1 MPDTSRKR
9 PRRKKKAR
17 GALFAPLAF
26 LIICATLVFAMSVF
40 FRVSRISVTGNA
52 LYSEEEITT
61 AAGIEKG
68 DNLFFINRFTAIAR
82 IRARLPYIEEVTI
95 ERALPNRVTIT
106 VSESKAIAYVTA
118 ETGCWVIDRGCKL
131 LTQATPEEMASLI
144 RVDGITPIAPSVG
157 DQVAA
162 GDADAPK
169 VTYLSQ
175 ILDQIQQ
182 RGMEGDVTYID
193 VSTSAN
199 PSFDYLQRFTVKL
212 GSMENTEYK
221 FGILLSAVS
230 QLTAGDTGTID
241 LSIDKRAHFSPE

>member
-1 MPDTSRKR
+1 M
-9 PRRKKKAR
+9 
-17 GALFAPLAF
+17 
-26 LIICATLVFAMSVF
+26 
-40 FRVSRISVTGNA
+40 
-52 LYSEEEITT
+52 
-61 AAGIEKG
+61 
-68 DNLFFINRFTAIAR
+68 
-82 IRARLPYIEEVTI
+82 
-95 ERALPNRVTIT
+95 
-106 VSESKAIAYVTA
+106 SESKAIAYVTA

-157 DQVAA
+157 DQIAA